1 MNYCIKQKLIYC
13 CYLDTLVLAKCD
25 REKCQDKILGRT
37 KIADKQYLFSVLLNS
52 KSHFLFKC
60 LEHVSIISYD
70 ILMMLNA
77 STKKHSLT
85 FENSN
90 IGLKNYYLKTVF
102 KNNLED
108 VIIYLVFNFKLLKKK
123 YYVCNC
129 LFDECLESIP

>member
-1 MNYCIKQKLIYC
+1 
-13 CYLDTLVLAKCD
+13 
-25 REKCQDKILGRT
+25 
-37 KIADKQYLFSVLLNS
+37 
-52 KSHFLFKC
+52 
-60 LEHVSIISYD
+60 
-70 ILMMLNA
+70 MLNA

-129 LFDECLESIP
+129 LFDGCLESIPLQEKSLRAMYVHSFQLNFQYCYDKQ